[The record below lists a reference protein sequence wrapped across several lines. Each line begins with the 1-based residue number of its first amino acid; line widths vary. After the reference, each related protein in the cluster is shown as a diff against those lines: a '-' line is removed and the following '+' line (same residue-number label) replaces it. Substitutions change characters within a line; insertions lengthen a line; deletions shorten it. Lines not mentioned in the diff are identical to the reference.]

1 VPAEVV
7 DVRTAVSRWV
17 RPGAALAVGGMHMTS
32 APMALVREIVRQR
45 VAVGRLVTS
54 PSSSIQTDLLVGAG
68 LVEEL
73 MSPYVG
79 FEHLGLAPRF
89 RAAVQEGRQRI
100 IECDEGS
107 LTHALYAG
115 AGGLP
120 FIPCP
125 PGIERTDLVRVSPD
139 LYRQVSDPFSGQT
152 RWCVPALRP
161 DVALLHCSEADEAG
175 NVWFGGFPFT
185 DRLMALAARTVV
197 VQVERVVSAEVM
209 AVRPPGTTLPA
220 FLVSAVVVVP
230 GGCHPTA
237 APGFYEAD
245 EEALGAYLAAAR
257 SPQGFDEYVRATV
270 GADEQTYLDRAS
282 LPAPAGALP

>member
-1 VPAEVV
+1 VTVILDAAA
-7 DVRTAVSRWV
+7 AVSRWV
-17 RPGAALAVGGMHMTS
+17 NPGATVAVGGMHMSS
-32 APMALVREIVRQR
+32 APMSLVHEVVRQGVR
-45 VAVGRLVTS
+45 VGRLVTS
-54 PSSSIQTDLLVGAG
+54 PSTSLQADLLVGAG
-68 LVEEL
+68 LVDEL

-100 IECDEGS
+100 LECDEAG

-125 PGIERTDLVRVSPD
+125 AGIEQTDLPRVSPD
-139 LYRQVSDPFSGQT
+139 LYRQVEDPFTGQV

-161 DVALLHCSEADEAG
+161 DVALLHCAEADEAG

-185 DRLMALAARTVV
+185 DRLMGLAARKLI
-197 VQVERVVSAEVM
+197 VQVERVVPGEVM
-209 AVRPPGTTLPA
+209 ASRQAGTTLPG
-220 FLVSAVVVVP
+220 FLVSAIVVAP

-237 APGFYEAD
+237 APGFYA
-245 EEALGAYLAAAR
+245 
-257 SPQGFDEYVRATV
+257 
-270 GADEQTYLDRAS
+270 ADEQAIKDYLTAARTPEGFQEY
-282 LPAPAGALP
+282 LQQLLQPAPAGAAS